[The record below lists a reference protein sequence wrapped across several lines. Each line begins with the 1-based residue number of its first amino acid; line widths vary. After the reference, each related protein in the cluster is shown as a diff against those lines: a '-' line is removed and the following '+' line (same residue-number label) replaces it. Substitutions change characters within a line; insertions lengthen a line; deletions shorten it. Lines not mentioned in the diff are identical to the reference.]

1 MLISVV
7 SIPPA
12 AGGPR
17 PEPSPGP
24 PPPLLPKPGKDNQ
37 KLQKLLRKAAR
48 KKMSGVTATPP
59 GAFRTSLSPPSP
71 AKVSGYSFQGT
82 F

>member
-37 KLQKLLRKAAR
+37 RLQKLLRKAAR
-48 KKMSGVTATPP
+48 KKMVGTVPTPP
-59 GAFRTSLSPPSP
+59 GAFRTSLSPPSFC
-71 AKVSGYSFQGT
+71 SS
-82 F
+82 